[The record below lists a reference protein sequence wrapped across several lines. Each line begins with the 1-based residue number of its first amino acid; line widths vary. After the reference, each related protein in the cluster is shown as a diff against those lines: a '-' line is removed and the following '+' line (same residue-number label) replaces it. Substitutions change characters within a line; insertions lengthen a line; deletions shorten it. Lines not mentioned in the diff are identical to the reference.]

1 MSLENI
7 LYQTYLLRKFQLT
20 FCFLRLL
27 YFPMLYRLII
37 ILFFLVG
44 VFTCESIPSSNNS
57 NLGFISYIARLS
69 SIVSNSVTAESAPTL
84 PQTPVTPTTIPRV
97 VSTDFTSKNTIS
109 PVVISK
115 TQTLLVTL
123 DTPMSAAGCNIKI
136 DGGVVAGTTTVS
148 TDKLSLSFKPSSSW
162 SVNIVSGLNL
172 DLSSDCKSE
181 GGVSYVPETGV
192 TVYIADSLVY
202 VDSIAGNDNNAGTLQ
217 NPKKTLQASIASI
230 LSLCSGTDACVIA
243 MKGGTYSI
251 SAPILISSSVSLFGG
266 FDPSDWTKRRA
277 DKTSLTPYD
286 TIITDASTGVT
297 GTGPDPYSSIKFIN
311 HTGTKEKSI
320 LDGIIVNG
328 PVSANAGSYVAPI
341 GIVNLQ
347 SGAGVTIRNT
357 VTNDLSS
364 TLSVTSVGF
373 VSANNAGTINL
384 TNSKFNASL
393 VAGGSSTTHG
403 IVYNGSTGTG
413 ALSIL
418 NCDIDAGISTT
429 NSSGFFPTNT
439 INGIVTLS
447 KNTITARNCP
457 ACDSIGVTASFTT
470 ANGMTISENT
480 INTGSGIN
488 SFGINYTSGNGLLVD
503 KNSITTA
510 AGTTS
515 SKGITTGASAS
526 NPTISNNTIISG
538 SGGTNG
544 SQAIVFFNST
554 GTHTISGNNLTS
566 GLCNAAN
573 CVSAGLQII
582 GSTTTVA
589 TNNIMTGGLCT
600 GVTCSSAGI
609 HLSGSGTTHTFT
621 GNTITSN
628 LCNTSACIS
637 TGIFD
642 NSQAT
647 LSFSSNTISSG
658 TCSGLNCDT
667 RGYYLSHTFNSISN
681 TVTFSNNSIT
691 SGNCTGTSCK
701 AFGISASNSLGA
713 SITYIISGNTISS
726 GNATI
731 QASGINIAF
740 NNSTLTLTNN
750 TISSGSA
757 PTTWGINNAFS
768 AGTTLT
774 GNNISVG
781 SCTGSC
787 NQIGL
792 RQAANAGLTMTG
804 NTIDSGSSAGSTT
817 TRIAL
822 SLELWGGSSSIQ
834 RNTFLNNTGLGNLT
848 TVSIPS
854 ANTAALKFCSNVLI
868 GGERTNAGNATTL
881 EIGLLSGGAK
891 FVGNTIIGPSVSSG
905 SAFPVNFITTG
916 NHSNLSFD
924 QNIVASNPA
933 SAAVTTCIRES
944 VSGVQYNTLVLNT
957 FSACGVTFYNR
968 FGTLY
973 NTLCSGNF
981 GVGGCGTLL
990 NNPTGLFNITLNPT
1004 FVNFAGNDFHLD
1016 AATPAGILNGLVE
1029 NTAPSDHITKFN
1041 TACGNSLDRDGNT
1054 RVSGTAI
1061 GAYK

>member
-1 MSLENI
+1 MRFRIKIIYILLSFIFSCERVSLANTDLSFLTYI
-7 LYQTYLLRKFQLT
+7 LRTSFQN
-20 FCFLRLL
+20 FN
-27 YFPMLYRLII
+27 
-37 ILFFLVG
+37 G
-44 VFTCESIPSSNNS
+44 
-57 NLGFISYIARLS
+57 
-69 SIVSNSVTAESAPTL
+69 VSNSTG
-84 PQTPVTPTTIPRV
+84 IPKV
-97 VSTDFTSKNTIS
+97 ISTDFIVNTSLS

-115 TQTLLVTL
+115 TQTLGVTFDL
-123 DTPMSAAGCNIKI
+123 PMSVTGCTVTINGNSI
-136 DGGVVAGTTTVS
+136 TTSVTAS
-148 TDKLSLSFKPSSSW
+148 TDKKTLFFKPTTAW
-162 SVNIVSGLNL
+162 DVNLLNL
-172 DLSSDCKSE
+172 QKLEISSDCKSE
-181 GGVSYVPETGV
+181 GGTAYVPESGV
-192 TVYIADSLVY
+192 SVYIADSLLY
-202 VDSIAGNDNNAGTLQ
+202 VDSVAGNDSNPGTMQSPIKNLQ
-217 NPKKTLQASIASI
+217 TAVTSITSI
-230 LSLCSGTDACVIA
+230 CTGALACGLA
-243 MKGGTYSI
+243 LKGGTYI
-251 SAPILISSSVSLFGG
+251 ISSNILMPFNLSLFGG
-266 FDPSDWTKRRA
+266 FDPADWKSRRA
-277 DKTSLTPYD
+277 DKTSLAPYD

-297 GTGPDPYSSIKFIN
+297 GTGPDPYSSIKFFN

-341 GIVNLQ
+341 GIVNLL

-357 VTNDLSS
+357 VTYDLSS

-403 IVYNGSTGTG
+403 IVYNGSTGTS
-413 ALSIL
+413 AISIL

-447 KNTITARNCP
+447 KNTITARNCL
-457 ACDSIGVTASFTT
+457 ACDSIGVTASFAT

-480 INTGSGIN
+480 INTGTGIN

-589 TNNIMTGGLCT
+589 TNNIMIGGLCT

-609 HLSGSGTTHTFT
+609 HLSGSGTTHTFS
-621 GNTITSN
+621 GNTITSS

-701 AFGISASNSLGA
+701 AYGISATNSLGA

-726 GNATI
+726 GDATL
-731 QASGINIAF
+731 QASGINISF
-740 NNSTLTLTNN
+740 NNSTLTITNN

-768 AGTTLT
+768 AGTTYT
-774 GNNISVG
+774 GNTISVG
-781 SCTGSC
+781 ACTGSC
-787 NQIGL
+787 LQIGI
-792 RQAANAGLTMTG
+792 RHAANSGLTMTG
-804 NTIDSGSSAGSTT
+804 NTVNSGVAGASNSSRT
-817 TRIAL
+817 AL
-822 SLELWGGSSSIQ
+822 SLETWSGGASSVQ
-834 RNTFLNNTGLGNLT
+834 RNTFLNQSGVGTPIA
-848 TVSIPS
+848 VDIPNPNS
-854 ANTAALKFCSNVLI
+854 NQLKFCSNVLF
-868 GGERTNAGNATTL
+868 GGARTNAGNATTL
-881 EIGLLSGGAK
+881 RMAQMNSGAGTK
-891 FVGNTIIGPSVSSG
+891 FYGNTIIGASVTSG
-905 SAFPVNFITTG
+905 TVVPVNFITNAGYTNFSLDHNIIVG
-916 NHSNLSFD
+916 N
-924 QNIVASNPA
+924 PT
-933 SAAVTTCIRES
+933 SAASTTCIIES
-944 VSGVQYNTLVLNT
+944 GAVTYLTLVLNT
-957 FSACGVTFYNR
+957 LFNCS
-968 FGTLY
+968 TLY
-973 NTLCSGNF
+973 NENGTNRNSLCSGNF
-981 GVGGCGTLL
+981 GNGCGSLL
-990 NNPTGLFNITLNPT
+990 ANPTGVNNLNTAPV

-1016 AATPAGILNGLVE
+1016 PATPVAITQGLLS
-1029 NTAPSDHITKFN
+1029 SDLTVFSA
-1041 TACGNSLDRDGNT
+1041 ACGNSLDRDGNT
-1054 RVSGTAI
+1054 RIANSSI

>member
-1 MSLENI
+1 VQGSL
-7 LYQTYLLRKFQLT
+7 
-20 FCFLRLL
+20 
-27 YFPMLYRLII
+27 
-37 ILFFLVG
+37 
-44 VFTCESIPSSNNS
+44 
-57 NLGFISYIARLS
+57 
-69 SIVSNSVTAESAPTL
+69 
-84 PQTPVTPTTIPRV
+84 
-97 VSTDFTSKNTIS
+97 
-109 PVVISK
+109 
-115 TQTLLVTL
+115 
-123 DTPMSAAGCNIKI
+123 
-136 DGGVVAGTTTVS
+136 
-148 TDKLSLSFKPSSSW
+148 
-162 SVNIVSGLNL
+162 
-172 DLSSDCKSE
+172 
-181 GGVSYVPETGV
+181 
-192 TVYIADSLVY
+192 
-202 VDSIAGNDNNAGTLQ
+202 
-217 NPKKTLQASIASI
+217 
-230 LSLCSGTDACVIA
+230 
-243 MKGGTYSI
+243 
-251 SAPILISSSVSLFGG
+251 
-266 FDPSDWTKRRA
+266 
-277 DKTSLTPYD
+277 
-286 TIITDASTGVT
+286 
-297 GTGPDPYSSIKFIN
+297 
-311 HTGTKEKSI
+311 
-320 LDGIIVNG
+320 
-328 PVSANAGSYVAPI
+328 
-341 GIVNLQ
+341 
-347 SGAGVTIRNT
+347 IRNT

-393 VAGGSSTTHG
+393 VAGASSTTHG
-403 IVYNGSTGTG
+403 IVYNGSTGTS
-413 ALSIL
+413 AISIL
-418 NCDIDAGISTT
+418 NCDIDAGVSTT

-457 ACDSIGVTASFTT
+457 ACDSIGITASFAT

-480 INTGSGIN
+480 INTGTGIN

-609 HLSGSGTTHTFT
+609 HLSGSGTTHTFS
-621 GNTITSN
+621 GNTITSS

-701 AFGISASNSLGA
+701 AYGISATNSLGA

-726 GNATI
+726 GDATL
-731 QASGINIAF
+731 QASGINISF
-740 NNSTLTLTNN
+740 NNSTLTITNN

-768 AGTTLT
+768 AGTTYT
-774 GNNISVG
+774 GNTISVG
-781 SCTGSC
+781 ACTGSC
-787 NQIGL
+787 LQIGI
-792 RQAANAGLTMTG
+792 RHAANSGLTMTG
-804 NTIDSGSSAGSTT
+804 NTVNSGVAGASNSSRT
-817 TRIAL
+817 AL
-822 SLELWGGSSSIQ
+822 SLETWSGGASSVQ
-834 RNTFLNNTGLGNLT
+834 RNTFLNQSGVGTPIA
-848 TVSIPS
+848 VDIPNPNS
-854 ANTAALKFCSNVLI
+854 NQLKFCSNVLF
-868 GGERTNAGNATTL
+868 GGARTNAGNATTL
-881 EIGLLSGGAK
+881 RMAQMNAGAGTK
-891 FVGNTIIGPSVSSG
+891 FVGNTIIGASVSSG
-905 SAFPVNFITTG
+905 TVFVVNFITNVGYT
-916 NHSNLSFD
+916 NFSLD
-924 QNIVASNPA
+924 QNIIVGNPSS
-933 SAAVTTCIRES
+933 SAFTSCIVESGAVTYATLAL
-944 VSGVQYNTLVLNT
+944 NTLSNC
-957 FSACGVTFYNR
+957 S
-968 FGTLY
+968 TLY
-973 NTLCSGNF
+973 NENSIIRNSFCSGNF
-981 GVGGCGTLL
+981 GNGCGSPLA
-990 NNPTGLFNITLNPT
+990 NPTGLNNLNVSPT

-1016 AATPAGILNGLVE
+1016 PATPVAVTQGMTSGDLSVF
-1029 NTAPSDHITKFN
+1029 TSS
-1041 TACGNSLDRDGNT
+1041 CGNSFDRDGNT
-1054 RVSGTAI
+1054 RIANSSI

>member
-1 MSLENI
+1 
-7 LYQTYLLRKFQLT
+7 
-20 FCFLRLL
+20 
-27 YFPMLYRLII
+27 MLYRLII

-44 VFTCESIPSSNNS
+44 VFTCESIPSSKNS

-69 SIVSNSVTAESAPTL
+69 SSISNAVTSESAPAL
-84 PQTPVTPTTIPRV
+84 PQTPTSTAIPKV
-97 VSTDFTSKNTIS
+97 VSTDFTSNNTLS

-123 DTPMSAAGCNIKI
+123 DTPMSAVGCNIKVN
-136 DGGVVAGTTTVS
+136 GGVVAGTTTVS

-162 SVNIVSGLNL
+162 GVNIVAGLNL

-181 GGVSYVPETGV
+181 GGVSYVPEKGV

-202 VDSIAGNDNNAGTLQ
+202 VDSIAGNDNNSGTSQ

-243 MKGGTYSI
+243 VKGGTYSI
-251 SAPILISSSVSLFGG
+251 SVPILISSNVSLFGG

-277 DKTSLTPYD
+277 DKTSLPPYD
-286 TIITDASTGVT
+286 TIVTDTSTNVT
-297 GTGPDPYSSIKFIN
+297 GTGPDPYSSVKFFN
-311 HTGTKEKSI
+311 HAGTKEKSI

-328 PVSANAGSYVAPI
+328 PVSANAGSYVSPI
-341 GIVNLQ
+341 GVVNLQ
-347 SGAGVTIRNT
+347 SGSGVTIRNT

-373 VSANNAGTINL
+373 VSSNNAGTIDL
-384 TNSKFNASL
+384 TNNKFNASL
-393 VAGGSSTTHG
+393 VAGASSTTHG
-403 IVYNGSTGTG
+403 IVYNGSTGTS
-413 ALSIL
+413 AISIL

-457 ACDSIGVTASFTT
+457 GCDSIGIIASFAT

-621 GNTITSN
+621 GNTITSS

-642 NSQAT
+642 NAQAT
-647 LSFSSNTISSG
+647 LTFNNNTISSG

-667 RGYYLSHTFNSISN
+667 RGYYLSHAFNTMSN

-701 AFGISASNSLGA
+701 AFGISATNSMGA
-713 SITYIISGNTISS
+713 SITYNFSGNTISS
-726 GNATI
+726 GDATL

-768 AGTTLT
+768 AGTTYT
-774 GNNISVG
+774 GNTVSVG

-787 NQIGL
+787 PQIAI
-792 RQAANAGLTMTG
+792 RHAANSGLTMTG
-804 NTIDSGSSAGSTT
+804 NTVNSGVAGASNASRT
-817 TRIAL
+817 AL
-822 SLELWGGSSSIQ
+822 SLENWSGGASSVQ
-834 RNTFLNNTGLGNLT
+834 RNSFLNESGVGTPIA
-848 TVSIPS
+848 VDIPTPNS
-854 ANTAALKFCSNVLI
+854 NQLKFCSNVLF
-868 GGERTNAGNATTL
+868 GGGRTNAGNAITL
-881 EIGLLSGGAK
+881 RMAQMNAGAGTK
-891 FVGNTIIGPSVSSG
+891 FNGNTIIGASVGSG
-905 SAFPVNFITTG
+905 TVFSVNFITNAGYT
-916 NHSNLSFD
+916 NFSLD
-924 QNIVASNPA
+924 QNIIAGNPVSSAS
-933 SAAVTTCIRES
+933 TTCIKENAAS
-944 VSGVQYNTLVLNT
+944 TYQTLAANNLSNCNTLYDENGIIRNN
-957 FSACGVTFYNR
+957 F
-968 FGTLY
+968 
-973 NTLCSGNF
+973 CSGNF
-981 GVGGCGTLL
+981 GNGCGAVLA
-990 NNPTGLFNITLNPT
+990 NPTGLNNTILSPV

-1016 AATPAGILNGLVE
+1016 PATPTGISQGMTSGDLSVF
-1029 NTAPSDHITKFN
+1029 S

-1054 RVSGTAI
+1054 RVANSAI